1 MKNNQ
6 TKTSYSVVIR
16 TLGNGGEAYK
26 QLLQSIQ
33 CQTIQ
38 PEEIIVVIP
47 KGYTLDYQL
56 GTERII
62 YSEKGMC
69 TQRAIG
75 ISAATSEYILVVDDD
90 VRFEADMIERLYAY
104 LQQNNLNCVLPME
117 GESDGKPTMN
127 LRRPLFT
134 RIRGAITGQYFE
146 STRKSKYLDVLTTTA
161 GHKTFVNNNDVTKLY
176 YCNTAC
182 FQCIFINTKLAQ
194 DVHFEDERWLEQGR
208 LTSYTAFDEPVF
220 FSKIPSLRMA
230 YALQVRYKHLD
241 SKCGHVAKDKVHDK
255 VIRYYSIS
263 RNRTVYWYRCL
274 YKPSATFG
282 RRLQVLC
289 GGLYALVNYTLYNL
303 IINLH
308 PKNWPGIKAM
318 FMGYRD
324 AIDVIRQK

>member
-1 MKNNQ
+1 MRKEQ
-6 TKTSYSVVIR
+6 VSYSVVIR
-16 TLGNGGEAYK
+16 TLGNGGTAYK
-26 QLLQSIQ
+26 ELLHSIQ
-33 CQTIQ
+33 QQTIQ

-47 KGYTLDYQL
+47 NGYTLDYQL
-56 GTERII
+56 GTERVI

-69 TQRAIG
+69 TQRAVG

-90 VRFEADMIERLYAY
+90 LQFGADMIERLYAY
-104 LQQNNLNCVLPME
+104 LLQNNLNCVLPME
-117 GESDGKPTMN
+117 GEADGNPTMH

-134 RIRGAITGQYFE
+134 RVRGAITGQYFE
-146 STRKSKYLDVLTTTA
+146 STCKSEYLDVLTTTA
-161 GHKTFVNNNDVTKLY
+161 GHKVYVNNNDITKLY
-176 YCNTAC
+176 YCTTAC
-182 FQCIFINTKLAQ
+182 FQCFFINTKLAQ
-194 DVHFEDERWLEQGR
+194 DAHFDDERWLEQGR

-241 SKCGHVAKDKVHDK
+241 SKCGHVAKDKVHEK
-255 VIRYYSIS
+255 VIRYYSMS

-274 YKPSATFG
+274 YKGSTTCT
-282 RRLQVLC
+282 RRIRVVL
-289 GGLYALVNYTLYNL
+289 GGLYALINYTLYNL

-324 AIDVIRQK
+324 AIGVIKQK